1 MPIRRKAPGSGGSGL
16 ERGPVLLSGAT
27 FSALG
32 EPGPLG
38 VRAAQLGG
46 AAGEAGARDRTW
58 GFAFGAIGGAGGGR
72 GGARGCLLGA
82 AEPPLPLVLPPGG
95 GTPPLGRLSP
105 VL

>member
-1 MPIRRKAPGSGGSGL
+1 MPIRRKAPGWGGSGL
-16 ERGPVLLSGAT
+16 ERGPALLSGAT

-58 GFAFGAIGGAGGGR
+58 GFAFGPVGGHGR
-72 GGARGCLLGA
+72 RRGQPWLCSP
-82 AEPPLPLVLPPGG
+82 EPQDPPPPLAPPPGQELLPPH
-95 GTPPLGRLSP
+95 PSAAA
-105 VL
+105 